1 MVKRMKVEYKPVSL
15 ADQVF
20 ERLEAEILGG
30 KYQRGEIITE
40 LQLCAELGVSRT
52 PVREALRR
60 LASEHLIEDSPRGTM
75 VLGVVRKDFED
86 MCAIRLRIE
95 GLAVRGFI
103 ENMGEEELR
112 LLREAV
118 ELQEFYLNKSDP
130 DRIRAQDTRFHELI
144 YQHCGSAILC
154 DTLQPLH
161 KKVQKFRRISIE
173 QGDRAEVSVQE
184 HRAIYNAIAAKDADL
199 AEKLMNEHVG
209 HAMTTIMDKG
219 L

>member
-1 MVKRMKVEYKPVSL
+1 MRVEYKTVSL

-20 ERLEAEILGG
+20 ERLEAEILSG
-30 KYQRGEIITE
+30 KYQRGEVVTE

-60 LASEHLIEDSPRGTM
+60 LSQEHLIEESPRGTV

-103 ENMGEEELR
+103 DNLSEDSLR
-112 LLREAV
+112 QLREAV
-118 ELQEFYLNKSDP
+118 EFQEFYLNKSDP
-130 DRIRAQDTRFHELI
+130 DHIKAMDSRFHELI
-144 YQHCGSAILC
+144 YQNCGSAILC
-154 DTLQPLH
+154 DTLSPLH
-161 KKVQKFRRISIE
+161 KKVQKFRRLSIE
-173 QGDRAEVSVQE
+173 QSGRAETSVKE
-184 HRAIYNAIAAKDADL
+184 HRAIYEAIAAKDADL
-199 AEKLMNEHVG
+199 AERLMNEHIG
-209 HAMTTIMDKG
+209 NAMQTIIEKE